1 MAIRVSGLNS
11 GLDTESIVS
20 ALVSSYSVKKQKIE
34 KSQTKLSWKQDA
46 WKDANAKI
54 YSLYTSL
61 DNFRYEKSY
70 NLKKSSISDATKA
83 TISASND
90 AFVGA
95 QKLEITDIA
104 QTAFLTGGKLALK
117 EGSTE
122 EKITSSTKLSDL
134 GYEGEA
140 TTLTLTIGKGDD
152 AKTETI
158 DITADMTI
166 SDLTKQLNEKGVK
179 ANFDAT
185 QQRLYINAGT
195 SGEAGDFTITGDNS
209 VLAAFGLDDT
219 SAKKIEGKD
228 ATIILNDVTYTS
240 NTGSFSINGLNIQ
253 ALAKTESA
261 ITINVQNDTQGLYDK
276 IKDFFS
282 NYNSVINELQAL
294 YNADSAKGYEPL
306 TEDEK
311 NAMSDTQIEKWE
323 KKIKDSILRR
333 DNTLGNII
341 NTMTTAMAKSFTV
354 NGESVSLGTFGI
366 STLGFL
372 NAKENEQ
379 YAYHI
384 AGDADD
390 DDSSSKVD
398 KLMAALNSDPDKV
411 ASFFSQL
418 TQNLYTELDAKMKS
432 TTMSSAYK
440 VYNDKEMAS
449 EYSDYTKQIKKW
461 EEKLEDM
468 QDRYFKQFTA
478 MEKALAQLN
487 SSTNALTGLIGN

>member
-1 MAIRVSGLNS
+1 
-11 GLDTESIVS
+11 
-20 ALVSSYSVKKQKIE
+20 
-34 KSQTKLSWKQDA
+34 
-46 WKDANAKI
+46 
-54 YSLYTSL
+54 
-61 DNFRYEKSY
+61 
-70 NLKKSSISDATKA
+70 LKKASISDATKA

-90 AFVGA
+90 AFTGA
-95 QKLEITDIA
+95 QKLEITQIA
-104 QTAFLTGGKLALK
+104 QTAFLTGGKVKLSG
-117 EGSTE
+117 ESTE
-122 EKITSSTKLSDL
+122 KVTSSTKLSEL
-134 GYEGEA
+134 GYGDGE
-140 TTLTLTIGKGDD
+140 TTLTLTIGKGEN

-158 DITADMTI
+158 DITGDMTL
-166 SDLTKQLNEKGVK
+166 SDLTKALNEKGVK

-185 QQRLYINAGT
+185 QQRLYINAGE
-195 SGEAGDFTITGDNS
+195 SGEAGDFSITGADN
-209 VLAAFGLDDT
+209 LLTALGLDAA
-219 SAKKIEGKD
+219 SAKKIDGQD
-228 ATIILNDVTYTS
+228 AMIKLNDVEYTS

-253 ALAKTESA
+253 ALAETETA
-261 ITINVQNDTQGLYDK
+261 VTINVQNDTQGLYDK

-282 NYNSVINELQAL
+282 NYNAVINELQAL

-311 NAMSDTQIEKWE
+311 SAMSDTQIEKWE

-341 NTMTTAMAKSFTV
+341 NTMTTAMQKSFTV
-354 NGESVSLGTFGI
+354 NGESVSLGNFGI
-366 STLGFL
+366 QTLGFL

-379 YAYHI
+379 YAFHI

-390 DDSSSKVD
+390 EDSASKTD

-432 TTMSSAYK
+432 TSMSSAYK

-461 EEKLEDM
+461 EDKLHDM
-468 QDRYFKQFTA
+468 EDRYFKQFTA